1 MTVGFVLATAL
12 VGLGAGWYVT
22 MLVMRAPEDTPLL
35 GAPVCPDCDAR
46 LAVHELV
53 PVVSRLRLGR
63 RCGQCDQR
71 ISTRYPVIEVGTAG
85 LMVVLAVVF
94 GPTIEVVPLLVSVPV
109 LVAVSVI
116 DIDTYRIPNRL
127 VWPSLA
133 VGVLTV
139 AACAVVMGELGRL
152 GGALVGALLFSGM
165 LFIPHLIMPAGMG
178 FGDVKFAL
186 YLGLNLGWLHAA
198 LPLPALVLSTLLAAV
213 IGLTLQLTGR
223 ITGPSEGPNDAA
235 SEGSSLPDVDAD
247 PAGDADDE
255 DAPRPKRRLGR
266 TKIPFGPFL
275 AAGTY
280 LAYLI
285 EDAAIEVWL
294 GP

>member
-12 VGLGAGWYVT
+12 VGLLAGSYAT
-22 MLVMRAPEDTPLL
+22 MLVIRAPEDTPLL
-35 GAPVCPDCDAR
+35 GAPVCPDCEAR

-53 PVVSRLRLGR
+53 PVVSWFRLGR
-63 RCGQCDQR
+63 RCGHCGER
-71 ISTRYPVIEVGTAG
+71 ISALYPLIEVTTAG

-94 GPTIEVVPLLVSVPV
+94 GPTGEVVPLLISVPV

-127 VWPSLA
+127 VWPSLV
-133 VGVLTV
+133 VGVV
-139 AACAVVMGELGRL
+139 AVAICAPLMGDLGRI
-152 GGALVGALLFSGM
+152 GAAAVGALLFSGM

-198 LPLPALVLSTLLAAV
+198 LPLPALVISTVLAAV
-213 IGLTLQLTGR
+213 IGLSLQLTGK
-223 ITGPSEGPNDAA
+223 IAGPPDDHGAADLGSAEG
-235 SEGSSLPDVDAD
+235 
-247 PAGDADDE
+247 DE
-255 DAPRPKRRLGR
+255 SPRPKRRLGR
-266 TKIPFGPFL
+266 TRIPFGPFL

-280 LAYLI
+280 IAYLV
-285 EDAAIEVWL
+285 EEAAIEVWL
-294 GP
+294 GT